1 LFLFI
6 LLILKA
12 PLIHFVLAIKKPFSY
27 EKGLKCSLYGLVDQD
42 SYWLYLEEFLLLFL
56 LLLLLCASSLAQ
68 PFYIKAFSPLQQL

>member
-1 LFLFI
+1 
-6 LLILKA
+6 LKA

-42 SYWLYLEEFLLLFL
+42 SYWLYLEEFLLLLLFL
-56 LLLLLCASSLAQ
+56 LLLFLLCASSLAQ